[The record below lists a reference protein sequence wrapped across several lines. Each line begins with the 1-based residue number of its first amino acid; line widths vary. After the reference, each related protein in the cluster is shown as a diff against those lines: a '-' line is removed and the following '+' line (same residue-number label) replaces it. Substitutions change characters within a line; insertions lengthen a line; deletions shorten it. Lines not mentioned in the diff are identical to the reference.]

1 VSVSFVNPTFFWVMF
16 TPLIL
21 FGYLI
26 LTHKD
31 NFLQIF
37 DKEVLKRLSRGDDA
51 LPLKIR
57 NLLLIFS
64 LFFMIVAMGRP
75 VIDHGDKVVK
85 LEGLT
90 AVVALDISGSMRS
103 KDIYPNRLEFAKKKM
118 MTLFDSMPTDE
129 LSVVGFAH
137 STFAIAPFSS
147 DKATLKQ
154 IVEGVSDKYINMAS
168 TDFRALANFSS
179 QLLKEKKTKILVLFS
194 DGGEREDIVEFAK
207 IIKDEKI
214 SLYVVL
220 VGTKEGS
227 PVLDVD
233 GKPVNYQGKIAI
245 TQRNDALGDIAIENS
260 GAFMIATTGDEGI
273 KKMVEIIKSNH
284 QNKEQGEVTIHDR
297 EEYFHYP
304 LAVALLFLFL
314 GSISLPKISSFS
326 KTSKREDND

>member
-1 VSVSFVNPTFFWVMF
+1 MSFANLTFLNQTFFWVMF
-16 TPLIL
+16 IPLIL

-37 DKEVLKRLSRGDDA
+37 DEEVLKRLSRGDDA
-51 LPLKIR
+51 LPLKMR
-57 NLLLIFS
+57 NFLLILS

-75 VIDHGDKVVK
+75 VIDHGDKVVQ

-103 KDIYPNRLEFAKKKM
+103 QDIYPNRLEFAKKKM
-118 MTLFDSMPTDE
+118 MRLFDFMPTDE

-147 DKATLKQ
+147 DKVTLKQ
-154 IVEGVSDKYINMAS
+154 MVEGVSDKYINMAS
-168 TDFRALANFSS
+168 TDFRALANFSAE
-179 QLLKEKKTKILVLFS
+179 LLKEKKTKILILFS
-194 DGGEREDIVEFAK
+194 DGGEKNDIAEFAK
-207 IIKDEKI
+207 IIKEEKI

-233 GKPVNYQGKIAI
+233 GKPINYQGKIAI
-245 TQRNDALGDIAIENS
+245 TQRNDALGDVAIENS

-273 KKMVEIIKSNH
+273 KKLVEIIKSKH
-284 QNKEQGEVTIHDR
+284 QNREQGEVIIHDR
-297 EEYFHYP
+297 EEYFYYP
-304 LAVALLFLFL
+304 LGVAILFLLL
-314 GSISLPKISSFS
+314 GFVSLPRRR
-326 KTSKREDND
+326 KR

>member
-1 VSVSFVNPTFFWVMF
+1 VSFANLTFLNQTFFWVMF
-16 TPLIL
+16 IPLIL

-37 DKEVLKRLSRGDDA
+37 DEEVLKRLSRGDDA
-51 LPLKIR
+51 LPLKMR
-57 NLLLIFS
+57 NFLLILS

-75 VIDHGDKVVK
+75 VIDHGDKVVQ

-103 KDIYPNRLEFAKKKM
+103 QDIYPNRLEFAKKKM
-118 MTLFDSMPTDE
+118 MRLFDFMPTDE
-129 LSVVGFAH
+129 LSIVGFAH

-147 DKATLKQ
+147 DKVTLKQ
-154 IVEGVSDKYINMAS
+154 MVEGVSDKYINMAS
-168 TDFRALANFSS
+168 TDFRALANFSAE
-179 QLLKEKKTKILVLFS
+179 LLKEKKTKILILFS
-194 DGGEREDIVEFAK
+194 DGGEKNDIAEFAK
-207 IIKDEKI
+207 IIKDETI

-233 GKPVNYQGKIAI
+233 GKPINYQGKIAI
-245 TQRNDALGDIAIENS
+245 TQRNDALGDVAIENS

-273 KKMVEIIKSNH
+273 KKLVEIIKSKH
-284 QNKEQGEVTIHDR
+284 QNREQGEVIIHDR
-297 EEYFHYP
+297 EEYFYYP
-304 LAVALLFLFL
+304 LGVAILFLLL
-314 GSISLPKISSFS
+314 GFVSLPRRRKS
-326 KTSKREDND
+326 

>member
-1 VSVSFVNPTFFWVMF
+1 MSVSFANLTFLNQTFFWVMF
-16 TPLIL
+16 IPLIL

-37 DKEVLKRLSRGDDA
+37 DEEVLKRLSRGDDA
-51 LPLKIR
+51 LPLKMR
-57 NLLLIFS
+57 NFLLILS

-75 VIDHGDKVVK
+75 VIDHGDKVVQ

-103 KDIYPNRLEFAKKKM
+103 QDIYPNRLEFAKKKM
-118 MTLFDSMPTDE
+118 MRLFDFMPTDE
-129 LSVVGFAH
+129 LSIVGFAH

-147 DKATLKQ
+147 DKVTLKQ
-154 IVEGVSDKYINMAS
+154 MVEGVSDKYINMAS
-168 TDFRALANFSS
+168 TDFRALANFSAE
-179 QLLKEKKTKILVLFS
+179 LLKEKKTKILILFS
-194 DGGEREDIVEFAK
+194 DGGEKNDIAEFAK
-207 IIKDEKI
+207 IIKDETI

-233 GKPVNYQGKIAI
+233 GKPINYQGKIAI
-245 TQRNDALGDIAIENS
+245 TQRNDALGDVAIENS

-273 KKMVEIIKSNH
+273 KKLVEIIKSKH
-284 QNKEQGEVTIHDR
+284 QNREQGEVIIHDR
-297 EEYFHYP
+297 EEYFYYP
-304 LAVALLFLFL
+304 LGVAILFLLL
-314 GSISLPKISSFS
+314 GFVSLPRRRKS
-326 KTSKREDND
+326 

>member
-1 VSVSFVNPTFFWVMF
+1 MSFVNLTFFWVMF
-16 TPLIL
+16 VPLIL

-37 DKEVLKRLSRGDDA
+37 DEEVLKRLSVGDNS
-51 LPLKIR
+51 LPLVWR
-57 NLLLIFS
+57 NLLLILS

-75 VIDHGDKVVK
+75 VVDHGDKVVQ
-85 LEGLT
+85 LEGLS

-103 KDIYPNRLEFAKKKM
+103 QDIYPNRLEFAKKKM

-129 LSVVGFAH
+129 LSILGFAH

-154 IVEGVSDKYINMAS
+154 IVQGVSDEYINMAS
-168 TDFRALANFSS
+168 TDFRALANFSAE
-179 QLLKEKKTKILVLFS
+179 LLTEKKTKILILFS
-194 DGGEREDIVEFAK
+194 DGGDKKDIAEFAE
-207 IIKDEKI
+207 IINDEKI

-220 VGTKEGS
+220 VGTKEGA
-227 PVLDVD
+227 PVLDD
-233 GKPVNYQGKIAI
+233 KGKPVNYKGKIAI
-245 TQRNDALGDIAIENS
+245 TQRNDALGDVAIENS

-273 KKMVEIIKSNH
+273 KKLVDIIKSNH

-297 EEYFHYP
+297 EEYFYYP
-304 LAVALLFLFL
+304 LGLAIFFLLL
-314 GSISLPKISSFS
+314 GFISLPWMRK
-326 KTSKREDND
+326 

>member
-1 VSVSFVNPTFFWVMF
+1 MSFANLTFLNQTFFWVMF
-16 TPLIL
+16 IPLIL

-37 DKEVLKRLSRGDDA
+37 DEEVLKRLSRGDDA
-51 LPLKIR
+51 LPLKMR
-57 NLLLIFS
+57 NFLLILS

-75 VIDHGDKVVK
+75 VIDHGDKVVQ

-103 KDIYPNRLEFAKKKM
+103 QDIYPNRLEFAKKKM
-118 MTLFDSMPTDE
+118 MRLFDFMPTDE
-129 LSVVGFAH
+129 LSIVGFAH

-147 DKATLKQ
+147 DKVTLKQ
-154 IVEGVSDKYINMAS
+154 MVEGVSDKYINMAS
-168 TDFRALANFSS
+168 TDFRALANFSAE
-179 QLLKEKKTKILVLFS
+179 LLKEKKTKILILFS
-194 DGGEREDIVEFAK
+194 DGGEKNDIAEFAK
-207 IIKDEKI
+207 IIKDETI

-233 GKPVNYQGKIAI
+233 GKPINYQGKIAI
-245 TQRNDALGDIAIENS
+245 TQRNDALGDVAIENS

-273 KKMVEIIKSNH
+273 KKLVEIIKSKH
-284 QNKEQGEVTIHDR
+284 QNREQGEVIIHDR
-297 EEYFHYP
+297 EEYFYYP
-304 LAVALLFLFL
+304 LGVAILFLLL
-314 GSISLPKISSFS
+314 GFVSLPRRRKS
-326 KTSKREDND
+326 

>member
-1 VSVSFVNPTFFWVMF
+1 MSFANLTFLNQTFFLVMF
-16 TPLIL
+16 IPLIL

-37 DKEVLKRLSRGDDA
+37 DEEVLKRLSRGDDA
-51 LPLKIR
+51 LPLKMR
-57 NLLLIFS
+57 NFLLILS

-75 VIDHGDKVVK
+75 VIDHGDKVVQ

-103 KDIYPNRLEFAKKKM
+103 QDIYPNRLEFAKKKM
-118 MTLFDSMPTDE
+118 MRLFDFMPTDE

-147 DKATLKQ
+147 DKVTLKQ
-154 IVEGVSDKYINMAS
+154 MVEGVSDKYINMAS
-168 TDFRALANFSS
+168 TDFRALANFSAE
-179 QLLKEKKTKILVLFS
+179 LLKEKKTKILILFS
-194 DGGEREDIVEFAK
+194 DGGEKNDIAEFAK
-207 IIKDEKI
+207 IIKEEKI

-233 GKPVNYQGKIAI
+233 GKPLNYQGKIAI
-245 TQRNDALGDIAIENS
+245 TQRNDALGDVAIENS

-273 KKMVEIIKSNH
+273 KKLVEIIKSKH
-284 QNKEQGEVTIHDR
+284 QNREQGEVIIHDR
-297 EEYFHYP
+297 EEYFYYP
-304 LAVALLFLFL
+304 LGVAILFLLL
-314 GSISLPKISSFS
+314 GFVSLPRRRGFNLG
-326 KTSKREDND
+326 RV